1 DLRSWRVAY
10 NGAEPVR
17 VETLRRFASEFRE
30 CGFRREAFYP
40 AYGLAEATLK
50 VTGAESPVTCTVRS
64 DALEQH
70 RVVEVVSEQDE
81 TRTLVSCGQ
90 AGLDTEIEIVD
101 PETLLRCETK
111 AVGEI
116 WVHGLGVAAGYW
128 ARPEETEATFHA
140 RLRDSAKTYLR
151 TGDLGFIHD

>member
-17 VETLRRFASEFRE
+17 FETLQRFANEFRE

-50 VTGAESPVTCTVRS
+50 VTGGSSAEAPVTYTVRS

-70 RVVEVVSEQDE
+70 RVVEAVSEQDDI
-81 TRTLVSCGQ
+81 RTLVGCGQ

-101 PETLLRCETK
+101 IETSTRCEVN

-116 WVHGLGVAAGYW
+116 WVHGPGVAVGYW
-128 ARPEETEATFHA
+128 NRPEETEAKFHA
-140 RLRDSAKTYLR
+140 RL
-151 TGDLGFIHD
+151 